1 MFVES
6 VFSGG
11 TPGDAQV
18 VRAQPNVIVDFAEVK
33 KMDRDA
39 KRQLLEAVMETADQ
53 DNFRLMQK
61 VADRLERVGLSFPGV
76 EVRWRGLTVEA
87 DVPVAGTKVPTL
99 ASAALAILRGCAAP
113 FLMARSGEAGRTRRR
128 VLLNNVDGVLRPG
141 RMCLM
146 LGPPGS
152 GKTTL
157 MKTLAAQLHKTYK
170 SLRFTGSVTYN
181 GKTPGTDFVT
191 ERAATYVSQQDTHI
205 AEMTVAET
213 LSFASESLG
222 PGLSKQ
228 LYDVMRARELEAG
241 VEPDPDL
248 ERLWVATFTQS
259 RKNVLVEMFAKLLGV
274 DHVMDTVVGDELLK
288 GISGGQKRRVTAGE
302 MAVGLASVM
311 FLDEISTGLDSAST
325 LIITKALRNLA
336 VYMNATM
343 LVSLLQPSPE
353 VYDCFD
359 DVMVLS
365 HGRIVFLGPREEVVP
380 FFSGLGLQV
389 PPTKT
394 VPDFLQEVTGCQDQA
409 KYWAPNP
416 LSDGSTEHAPIA
428 VGKEAPAGRG
438 SSNWRWISPCRIKEA
453 FLATPTGQEL
463 QARLAGPAHT
473 HPLQDMVLHHEPYA
487 QSAWQ
492 MLSST
497 LRREVLLLRRNKLFM
512 LAGAGQIMFVAFIVS
527 TSFPNLAKSTFQE
540 ANYYLSVIFFSVM
553 VMFMGGFNS
562 VDSYVKKLPV
572 FFKQRDYHFYTAAAF
587 TLNGAALRIPEHLV
601 NATVWSI
608 MVYFSVGFYRDAGR
622 FFIFWLNLVVTGAFS
637 TSLFQCLGAVFRNG
651 VLAQGMGAVAL
662 MLSIATSGFPIARTS
677 IPGWWIWLYWLSP
690 MAWTVRSMS
699 INELTSSDWD
709 ESSVPWGG
717 APGEPLGM
725 YTLYYRGFHREWKWV
740 WVGIGIEILITLALT
755 WGQMLAL
762 AHLPPPTGNK
772 PPPSEECPDEMTE
785 EELERGKLTTA
796 PSLGS
801 TRVAPCTTC
810 PAAKLAQQISGA
822 VSASNSRP
830 SSAQQ
835 AQAPLEVR
843 AHSSKQMVAGG
854 TSPTTNTDGSSAP
867 GGGGDAVAVRVGGGE
882 LHFEP
887 MSLAFKNINYFVP
900 NPKKGGGEL
909 QLLRD
914 VSGCFR
920 PGVLTALM
928 GASGAGKT
936 TLMDVLAG
944 RKTGGRTEGEQL
956 LNGHTKTMSTLSRVM
971 GYVEQFDV
979 HNPQATVIEALV
991 FSARMRLPAGLL
1003 PDTAALMAYVSGVM
1017 DVVELRPLM
1026 HSMVG
1031 WAGSGGL
1038 STEARKRLTIAVELV
1053 ANPSIVFMD
1062 EPTSGLDARAA
1073 ALVMRAVRNTVN
1085 TGRTVVCTIHQ
1096 PSREIFEAFDELLLL
1111 KPGGR
1116 VIFNGA
1122 LGANQA
1128 NLIRHF
1134 EAQAG
1139 VPKYEPHLNPAN
1151 WMLDVSAPAAERRM
1165 GVDFAELWTGC
1176 DLAKSNEAVIH
1187 AAAQPE
1193 PDSEPLAFSSR
1204 YAVSLWTQFRLL
1216 MHRALVTYWRNPPY
1230 NVLRFLV
1237 TLGMGLMFGTLY
1249 WARGNKRTTMLGVM
1263 DIMGSLYSTTVFM
1276 GISNCLTI
1284 LPVINSDRAVFYRE
1298 RAAGMFHVFPYVLS
1312 QGLAEMPYLAVQSI
1326 IYSSIV
1332 YFLIQFEFTAVKFFW
1347 FLLYFWLNLMAFT
1360 FFGVAAMSI
1369 LPAVPLA
1376 TAGASFGLLLWNL
1389 YCGFLVYKKDIHP
1402 WWIGAYYVNPATYTI
1417 YGVVAT
1423 QLGDLYDTYIQVGPG
1438 VVMSIPQFI
1447 DETFNYQY
1455 SFRGWLV
1462 LILFGFVL
1470 GFRMIACLGLSFLNF
1485 QKR

>member
-1 MFVES
+1 MHGS
-6 VFSGG
+6 L
-11 TPGDAQV
+11 TPPPPPLPPTASSCQH
-18 VRAQPNVIVDFAEVK
+18 E
-33 KMDRDA
+33 
-39 KRQLLEAVMETADQ
+39 RQ
-53 DNFRLMQK
+53 
-61 VADRLERVGLSFPGV
+61 
-76 EVRWRGLTVEA
+76 
-87 DVPVAGTKVPTL
+87 VPTL
-99 ASAALAILRGCAAP
+99 ASAALSILRGCVAP
-113 FLMARSGEAGRTRRR
+113 FMLSRSGDASLTHRR

-157 MKTLAAQLHKTYK
+157 MKTLAAQLHKTYS

-181 GKTPGTDFVT
+181 GKTPGTDFVA

-259 RKNVLVEMFAKLLGV
+259 RKNVLVEMFAKLLGL
-274 DHVMDTVVGDELLK
+274 DHVMVGSVRSLGIAVNINAIPDDTVVGDELLK

-359 DVMVLS
+359 DIMVLS
-365 HGRIVFLGPREEVVP
+365 HGRIVFLGPREDVVP
-380 FFSGLGLQV
+380 FFSRLGLQV

-394 VPDFLQEVTGCQDQA
+394 VPDFLQEVTGCHDQA
-409 KYWAPNP
+409 KFWAPNP
-416 LSDGSTEHAPIA
+416 LSDGRDE
-428 VGKEAPAGRG
+428 EAPAAGADTG
-438 SSNWRWISPCRIKEA
+438 ATGGGGWRWITPRRIKEA
-453 FLATPTGQEL
+453 FKASPVGQAL
-463 QARLAGPAHT
+463 QARLEGPPHT

-492 MLSST
+492 MLAST

-527 TSFPNLAKSTFQE
+527 TSFPNLSKSTFAD
-540 ANYYLSVIFFSVM
+540 ANLFLSVIFFSVM

-572 FFKQRDYHFYTAAAF
+572 FFKQRDHHFYTAAAF
-587 TLNGAALRIPEHLV
+587 TLNGAALRIPEHLI

-608 MVYFSVGFYRDAGR
+608 MVYFSVGFYQDAGR

-637 TSLFQCLGAVFRNG
+637 TALFQCLGAVFRNG

-709 ESSVPWGG
+709 ESSAPWGG
-717 APGEPLGM
+717 SEPLGM
-725 YTLYYRGFHREWKWV
+725 FTLYYRGFQREWKWV

-762 AHLPPPTGNK
+762 AHLPPPTGAK

-785 EELERGKLTTA
+785 EEMERGK
-796 PSLGS
+796 
-801 TRVAPCTTC
+801 
-810 PAAKLAQQISGA
+810 
-822 VSASNSRP
+822 
-830 SSAQQ
+830 
-835 AQAPLEVR
+835 APLELH
-843 AHSSKQMVAGG
+843 ASSAKQHVVVAS
-854 TSPTTNTDGSSAP
+854 TSPAAAGTAGSTSADGAAA
-867 GGGGDAVAVRVGGGE
+867 GAGAGDAVAVRVGGGE
-882 LHFEP
+882 LHFEC
-887 MSLAFKNINYFVP
+887 MSLVFKHVNYFVP
-900 NPKKGGGEL
+900 NPKKGSGEREL

-944 RKTGGRTEGEQL
+944 RKTGGRTDGEQL
-956 LNGHTKTMSTLSRVM
+956 LNGHTKAMSTLSRVM

-979 HNPQATVIEALV
+979 HNPQATVIEALL

-1003 PDTAALMAYVSGVM
+1003 PDTAALLGYVSGVM

-1026 HSMVG
+1026 NSMVG

-1116 VIFNGA
+1116 VIFNGP
-1122 LGANQA
+1122 LGQDQA

-1134 EAQAG
+1134 EAQRG
-1139 VPKYEPHLNPAN
+1139 VPKYEPQMNPAN

-1165 GVDFAELWTGC
+1165 GVDFADLWASS
-1176 DLAKSNEAVIH
+1176 DLAKSNEAFTH
-1187 AAAQPE
+1187 AAAQPV
-1193 PDSEPLAFSSR
+1193 PGSQPLAFSSR
-1204 YAVSLWTQFRLL
+1204 YAVSMWTQFRLL

-1237 TLGMGLMFGTLY
+1237 TLGMGIMFGTLY
-1249 WARGNKRTTMLGVM
+1249 WDRGNKRTTMLGVM
-1263 DIMGSLYSTTVFM
+1263 DIMGALYSTTVFM

-1284 LPVINSDRAVFYRE
+1284 LPVINADRAVFYRE
-1298 RAAGMFHVFPYVLS
+1298 RAAGMFHVLPYVLS

-1326 IYSSIV
+1326 LYSIIV

-1423 QLGDLYDTYIQVGPG
+1423 QLGDLYDEYIQVGPG

-1447 DETFNYQY
+1447 DETFDYKY

>member
-1 MFVES
+1 MNEGADHTEYTVAANGAVFVES
-6 VFSGG
+6 VVSGG

-18 VRAQPNVIVDFAEVK
+18 VRSQPNVIVDFAEVK

-39 KRQLLEAVMETADQ
+39 KRQLLETVMETADQ

-61 VADRLERVGLSFPGV
+61 VSDRLERVGLSFPGI

-87 DVPVAGTKVPTL
+87 DVPVGSNKVPTL
-99 ASAALAILRGCAAP
+99 ASAALSILRGCVAP
-113 FLMARSGEAGRTRRR
+113 FMMTRSGDAGRTRRR

-222 PGLSKQ
+222 PGLSKG

-359 DVMVLS
+359 DIMVLS

-409 KYWAPNP
+409 KFWTANP
-416 LSDGSTEHAPIA
+416 LSDGSADAATAGAA
-428 VGKEAPAGRG
+428 VVVGSGGSVATSTAAG
-438 SSNWRWISPCRIKEA
+438 SSWRWITPRRIKEA
-453 FLATPTGQEL
+453 FLASPAGRQL
-463 QARLAGPAHT
+463 QARLEGPPHT

-492 MLSST
+492 MLAST
-497 LRREVLLLRRNKLFM
+497 LRREVLLLRRNKLF
-512 LAGAGQIMFVAFIVS
+512 LFAGAGQIMFVAFIVS
-527 TSFPNLAKSTFQE
+527 TSFPNLAKSTFAD
-540 ANYYLSVIFFSVM
+540 ANLYLSVIFFSVM

-572 FFKQRDYHFYTAAAF
+572 FFKQRDHHFYTAAAF
-587 TLNGAALRIPEHLV
+587 TLNGAALRIPEHLI

-608 MVYFSVGFYRDAGR
+608 MVYFSVGFYQDAGR

-709 ESSVPWGG
+709 ESSAPWGG
-717 APGEPLGM
+717 PPDEPLGM
-725 YTLYYRGFHREWKWV
+725 YTLYYRGFQREWKWV
-740 WVGIGIEILITLALT
+740 WVGIGIEILITMALT

-762 AHLPPPTGNK
+762 AHLPPPTGTK

-785 EELERGKLTTA
+785 EEMERGK
-796 PSLGS
+796 
-801 TRVAPCTTC
+801 
-810 PAAKLAQQISGA
+810 
-822 VSASNSRP
+822 
-830 SSAQQ
+830 
-835 AQAPLEVR
+835 APLEMR
-843 AHSSKQMVAGG
+843 APSSKQQQELVA
-854 TSPTTNTDGSSAP
+854 TAAAAAAAARTNPSS
-867 GGGGDAVAVRVGGGE
+867 GGDAVAVRVGGGE
-882 LHFEP
+882 LQFEP
-887 MSLAFKNINYFVP
+887 MSLAFSRVNYFVP
-900 NPKKGGGEL
+900 SPGKGGGEL

-979 HNPQATVIEALV
+979 HNPQATVLEALV

-1003 PDTAALMAYVSGVM
+1003 PDTAALMGYVSGVM

-1026 HSMVG
+1026 NSMVG

-1116 VIFNGA
+1116 VIFNGP
-1122 LGANQA
+1122 LGQDQA
-1128 NLIRHF
+1128 NLVRHF

-1139 VPKYEPHLNPAN
+1139 VPKYEPHMNAAN

-1165 GVDFAELWTGC
+1165 GVDFADLWAAS

-1187 AAAQPE
+1187 AAAQPV
-1193 PDSEPLAFSSR
+1193 PGSQPLAFSSR
-1204 YAVSLWTQFRLL
+1204 YAVSMWTQFRLL
-1216 MHRALVTYWRNPPY
+1216 MRRALVTYWRNPPY

-1237 TLGMGLMFGTLY
+1237 TLGMGIMFGTLY
-1249 WARGNKRTTMLGVM
+1249 WDRGNKRTTMLGVM
-1263 DIMGSLYSTTVFM
+1263 DIMGALYSTTVFM

-1284 LPVINSDRAVFYRE
+1284 LPVINADRAVFYRE

-1326 IYSSIV
+1326 LYSIIV

-1417 YGVVAT
+1417 YGVVVT
-1423 QLGDLYDTYIQVGPG
+1423 QLGDLYDEYIQVGPG

-1447 DETFNYQY
+1447 DETFDYKY

>member
-1 MFVES
+1 
-6 VFSGG
+6 
-11 TPGDAQV
+11 
-18 VRAQPNVIVDFAEVK
+18 
-33 KMDRDA
+33 MDREA
-39 KRQLLEAVMETADQ
+39 QRQLLEAVMETADQ

-61 VADRLERVGLSFPGV
+61 VADRLERVGMSFPGV

-87 DVPVAGTKVPTL
+87 DVPMGSSKVPTL
-99 ASAALAILRGCAAP
+99 ASAALSILRGCVAP
-113 FLMARSGEAGRTRRR
+113 FMLSRSGDASLTHRR

-157 MKTLAAQLHKTYK
+157 MKTLAAQLHKTYS

-181 GKTPGTDFVT
+181 GKTPGTDFVA

-259 RKNVLVEMFAKLLGV
+259 RKNVLVEMFAKLLGL

-359 DVMVLS
+359 DIMVLS
-365 HGRIVFLGPREEVVP
+365 HGRIVFLGPREDVVP
-380 FFSGLGLQV
+380 FFSRLGLQV

-394 VPDFLQEVTGCQDQA
+394 VPDFLQEVTGCHDQA
-409 KYWAPNP
+409 KFWAPNP
-416 LSDGSTEHAPIA
+416 LRTRVHRSYESTKQF
-428 VGKEAPAGRG
+428 VGAFKA
-438 SSNWRWISPCRIKEA
+438 SPV
-453 FLATPTGQEL
+453 GQAL
-463 QARLAGPAHT
+463 QARLEGPPHT

-492 MLSST
+492 MLAST

-527 TSFPNLAKSTFQE
+527 TSFPNLSKSTFAD
-540 ANYYLSVIFFSVM
+540 ANLFLSVIFFSVM

-572 FFKQRDYHFYTAAAF
+572 FFKQRDHHFYTAAAF
-587 TLNGAALRIPEHLV
+587 TLNGAALRIPEHLI

-608 MVYFSVGFYRDAGR
+608 MVYFSVGFYQDAGR

-637 TSLFQCLGAVFRNG
+637 TALFQCLGAVFRNG

-709 ESSVPWGG
+709 ESSAPWGG
-717 APGEPLGM
+717 SEPLGM
-725 YTLYYRGFHREWKWV
+725 FTLYYRGFQREWKWV

-762 AHLPPPTGNK
+762 AHLPRD
-772 PPPSEECPDEMTE
+772 EECPDEMTE
-785 EELERGKLTTA
+785 EEMERGKVRGHVVLDLRPVA
-796 PSLGS
+796 RSSRS
-801 TRVAPCTTC
+801 TSADG
-810 PAAKLAQQISGA
+810 AAAGA
-822 VSASNSRP
+822 GA
-830 SSAQQ
+830 
-835 AQAPLEVR
+835 
-843 AHSSKQMVAGG
+843 
-854 TSPTTNTDGSSAP
+854 
-867 GGGGDAVAVRVGGGE
+867 GDAVAVRVGGGE
-882 LHFEP
+882 LHFEC
-887 MSLAFKNINYFVP
+887 MSLVFKHVNYFVP
-900 NPKKGGGEL
+900 NPKKGSGEREL

-944 RKTGGRTEGEQL
+944 RKTGGRTDGEQL
-956 LNGHTKTMSTLSRVM
+956 LNGHTKAMSTLSRVM

-979 HNPQATVIEALV
+979 HNPQATVIEALL

-1003 PDTAALMAYVSGVM
+1003 PDTAALLGYVSGVM

-1026 HSMVG
+1026 NSMVG

-1116 VIFNGA
+1116 VIFNGP
-1122 LGANQA
+1122 LGQDQA

-1134 EAQAG
+1134 EAQRG
-1139 VPKYEPHLNPAN
+1139 VPKYEPQMNPAN

-1165 GVDFAELWTGC
+1165 GVDFADLWASS
-1176 DLAKSNEAVIH
+1176 DLAKSNEAFTH
-1187 AAAQPE
+1187 AAAQPV
-1193 PDSEPLAFSSR
+1193 PGSQPLAFSSR
-1204 YAVSLWTQFRLL
+1204 YAVSMWTQFRLL

-1237 TLGMGLMFGTLY
+1237 TLGMGIMFGTLY
-1249 WARGNKRTTMLGVM
+1249 WDRGNKRTTMLGVM
-1263 DIMGSLYSTTVFM
+1263 DIMGALYSTTVFM

-1284 LPVINSDRAVFYRE
+1284 LPVINADRAVFYRE
-1298 RAAGMFHVFPYVLS
+1298 RAAGMFHVLPYVLS

-1326 IYSSIV
+1326 LYSIIV

-1423 QLGDLYDTYIQVGPG
+1423 QLGDLYDEYIQVGPG

-1447 DETFNYQY
+1447 DETFDYKY